1 METLRYLLLERL
13 YEWSK
18 IPYRLLFKKEA
29 AWGISLKELL
39 EYSPET
45 LGYHL
50 GCFLLTH
57 HFTSE
62 PQLEDH
68 DVFHVLTATSIAVP
82 DEIAMQWLLFGNG
95 KRSLYLFIALTVGTT
110 LFIDHFKSFI
120 KAFKRGK
127 KANRFYNLN
136 YLNLLT
142 QPLTDL
148 QHTLKIKPL

>member
-1 METLRYLLLERL
+1 MKTLRYLLLERL

-18 IPYRLLFKKEA
+18 VPYKLLFKQDD
-29 AWGISLKELL
+29 AWGISVNQLL
-39 EYSPET
+39 QYAPSS

-50 GCFLLTH
+50 GCFLLSH
-57 HFTSE
+57 NFTPE

-68 DVFHVLTATSIAVP
+68 DVFHVLTTTSIAVP
-82 DEIAMQWLLFGNG
+82 DEIAMQWLLLGNG
-95 KRSLYLFIALTVGTT
+95 KRSLYLFIVLTVGTT

-142 QPLTDL
+142 EPLTDL

>member
-29 AWGISLKELL
+29 AWNISVRELL
-39 EYSPET
+39 AYRPQT

-50 GCFLLTH
+50 GCFLLRH
-57 HFTSE
+57 QFTPE

-68 DVFHVLTATSIAVP
+68 DVFHVLTDTNNSVP
-82 DEIAMQWLLFGNG
+82 DEIAMQWLLLGNA
-95 KRSLYLFIALTVGTT
+95 KRSLYLFIALIIGST
-110 LFIDHFKSFI
+110 LFIDHYKSFI
-120 KAFKRGK
+120 KAFQKGK
-127 KANRFYNLN
+127 TAHRFYNLN
-136 YLNLLT
+136 YLQLLT
-142 QPLTDL
+142 LPLTDL